1 MTTHR
6 MSQPCVDNNWRM
18 LATCKSVDPAV
29 FYSPGEERGRNRL
42 AREQMAKQVCFRCP
56 VIDDCL
62 NFALETG
69 EPHGVWGGT
78 TPTERLALRRSAA

>member
-1 MTTHR
+1 MAAGHT
-6 MSQPCVDNNWRM
+6 SEPNVDNNWRM
-18 LATCKSVDPAV
+18 FATCKSVDPAV

-42 AREQMAKQVCFRCP
+42 AREATAKQVCFRCP

-78 TPTERLALRRSAA
+78 TPTERLTMRRSVA

>member
-1 MTTHR
+1 MTTQHMPEPR
-6 MSQPCVDNNWRM
+6 TDNNWRM

-42 AREQMAKQVCFRCP
+42 AREQAAKQVCFRCP

-78 TPTERLALRRSAA
+78 TPTERLALRRFAA